1 MGIYSAAFGLAW
13 GAVPFY
19 KLFCE
24 HFGLDGNLEKKDYS
38 MKGKKLDRF
47 KKYAIQFKSEVD
59 PEQNWDFHPVQHQV
73 RVHAGE
79 TALIFYRAYNKNDKP
94 IVGI

>member
-24 HFGLDGNLEKKDYS
+24 HFGLDGNIEKKDYS

-47 KKYAIQFKSEVD
+47 KKYAIDFKSEMD
-59 PEQNWDFHPVQHQV
+59 PE
-73 RVHAGE
+73 
-79 TALIFYRAYNKNDKP
+79 
-94 IVGI
+94 